1 MYVFKNFYYPETR
14 IFWIYEKLITCTVV
28 LACYVQRGGCTQ
40 AVYSEFSRSDLGPGQ
55 KRMKVKISIYLNNM
69 ITCLRL
75 RLRATLHGQAG
86 PGIPLSIKMHVID
99 AVKETCQSNLTKH
112 QDALSTSLCC
122 LWKFLQLNQV
132 RVETLPS
139 SYAMAKIVLV
149 PCSIFYLQGFS
160 TIQGNDSL
168 CRN

>member
-1 MYVFKNFYYPETR
+1 MYSGAAVRRQF
-14 IFWIYEKLITCTVV
+14 TVN
-28 LACYVQRGGCTQ
+28 LAGLALALTKKDEV
-40 AVYSEFSRSDLGPGQ
+40 E
-55 KRMKVKISIYLNNM
+55 ISIYLNTM

-75 RLRATLHGQAG
+75 RLRATLHGHAG
-86 PGIPLSIKMHVID
+86 PGIPLSIKMYVID
-99 AVKETCQSNLTKH
+99 AVKETCQGNFTKY
-112 QDALSTSLCC
+112 QDALSTCLCC
-122 LWKFLQLNQV
+122 LWKFLQLNKV

-139 SYAMAKIVLV
+139 SYAMAKIVSV

>member
-1 MYVFKNFYYPETR
+1 
-14 IFWIYEKLITCTVV
+14 
-28 LACYVQRGGCTQ
+28 
-40 AVYSEFSRSDLGPGQ
+40 
-55 KRMKVKISIYLNNM
+55 MKVKISIYLNNM

-75 RLRATLHGQAG
+75 RLRATLHGQG
-86 PGIPLSIKMHVID
+86 PGIPLSMKMHVIN
-99 AVKETCQSNLTKH
+99 AVKETCQGNHTKY

-139 SYAMAKIVLV
+139 SYAMAKIVSV

-168 CRN
+168 CCNEIWRDIHHDFDTGKVFFSHLYQHLH